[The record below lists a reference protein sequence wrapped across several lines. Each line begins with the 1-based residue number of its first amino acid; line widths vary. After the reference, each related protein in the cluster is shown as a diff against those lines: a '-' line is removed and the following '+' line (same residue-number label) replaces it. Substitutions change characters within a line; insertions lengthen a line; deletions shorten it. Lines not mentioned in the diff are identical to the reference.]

1 MVKKIIITGGP
12 GTGKTSLIEELKKN
26 NFKCFDEISR
36 EITLKYRE
44 KGIEQLFLSDP
55 NLFSQELL
63 NGRIQQ
69 FNNSIN
75 LQADCMFF
83 DRGIPDII
91 AYLNFKKVDL
101 SKKILKS
108 IDKYRYDMIFL
119 LEPWEDIYSSDIIRY
134 ESFDQVITIDSY
146 IQNAYKVFGYNPII
160 VPKDNIKNRIDFIIN
175 SLK

>member
-1 MVKKIIITGGP
+1 MNKKIIITGGP

-36 EITLKYRE
+36 GITLKYRK

-69 FNNSIN
+69 FNKSIN
-75 LQADCMFF
+75 LQADCVFF

-101 SKKILKS
+101 SKKILES
-108 IDKYRYDMIFL
+108 VDKYKYDMIFL

-146 IQNAYKVFGYNPII
+146 IKNTYKEFGYNPII
-160 VPKDNIKNRIDFIIN
+160 VPKDNIKNRVDFVIN